1 MNQKYKNLTQN
12 TMLFAI
18 SSFGTKILSFL
29 LIPLYTNI
37 LSTNEYG
44 IADILSTTT
53 TLLIIVFTI
62 NIADGIVVFGLDKKN
77 NPKEILSC
85 GLRIFFCGWMMLLC
99 GLVVLNLMNR
109 LNWPFYY
116 FVFIFVYFGVSA
128 FYQIMC
134 NYLRA
139 IDCVREVA
147 MAGLISSA
155 TYIIANIVFLLIVR
169 IGLYGYLIATI
180 VGPAIGGVYTIVKSR
195 ISVKIFYYKC
205 NEGTKRELI
214 KYCFPL
220 IFNGIALWIN
230 SCLDR
235 YFVIGMCGTAQNGIY
250 SVANK
255 IPIILS
261 MFYTVFSQA
270 WTLSAIK
277 EFDSQDKD
285 GFFADTYEAYNTF
298 MILVC
303 SGLIL
308 FNIPIAKLIYARD
321 FFVAWE
327 YSSVLLLA
335 TLFNSLTAFVGSI
348 YSAIKKSNILA
359 ITTGISAVV
368 NTMLNVLLIP
378 IFGVQGAAIATA
390 VAMIAVWLIRIVFIK
405 TIINI
410 DINLQ
415 LHACCYVLICIQ
427 LLLEHTSNH
436 GYIAQTAIVFLLLI
450 LNKRQLNKICKVL
463 QKSILKNR
471 R

>member
-195 ISVKIFYYKC
+195 ISFKIFYYK
-205 NEGTKRELI
+205 
-214 KYCFPL
+214 
-220 IFNGIALWIN
+220 
-230 SCLDR
+230 
-235 YFVIGMCGTAQNGIY
+235 
-250 SVANK
+250 
-255 IPIILS
+255 
-261 MFYTVFSQA
+261 
-270 WTLSAIK
+270 
-277 EFDSQDKD
+277 
-285 GFFADTYEAYNTF
+285 
-298 MILVC
+298 
-303 SGLIL
+303 
-308 FNIPIAKLIYARD
+308 
-321 FFVAWE
+321 
-327 YSSVLLLA
+327 
-335 TLFNSLTAFVGSI
+335 
-348 YSAIKKSNILA
+348 
-359 ITTGISAVV
+359 
-368 NTMLNVLLIP
+368 
-378 IFGVQGAAIATA
+378 
-390 VAMIAVWLIRIVFIK
+390 
-405 TIINI
+405 
-410 DINLQ
+410 
-415 LHACCYVLICIQ
+415 
-427 LLLEHTSNH
+427 
-436 GYIAQTAIVFLLLI
+436 
-450 LNKRQLNKICKVL
+450 
-463 QKSILKNR
+463 
-471 R
+471 